1 MKIEEAER
9 KSARMLAK
17 ARREAG
23 KIVESS
29 KRLGGWLQGVIDG
42 MTGKNKEVERKIKEE
57 IGKKKNE
64 FEKEENK
71 LKNTLSL
78 QITMKR
84 KLEKENEL
92 LKDMNSDLSKQNE
105 HLRSQI
111 PQESHEY
118 HQKQTRGLER

>member
-1 MKIEEAER
+1 
-9 KSARMLAK
+9 MLAK

-29 KRLGGWLQGVIDG
+29 KRFGGWLQGVING
-42 MTGKNKEVERKIKEE
+42 MTGKDKEVERKIKEE
-57 IGKKKNE
+57 IDRKKIE

-92 LKDMNSDLSKQNE
+92 LKDVNSDLSKQNK

-111 PQESHEY
+111 SQESHEY

>member
-1 MKIEEAER
+1 
-9 KSARMLAK
+9 MLAK

-29 KRLGGWLQGVIDG
+29 KRLGGWLQGVING
-42 MTGKNKEVERKIKEE
+42 MTGKDKEVERKIKEE
-57 IGKKKNE
+57 IDRKKIE

-71 LKNTLSL
+71 LKNTLSFQL
-78 QITMKR
+78 TVKR

-92 LKDMNSDLSKQNE
+92 LKDVNSDLSKQNE

-118 HQKQTRGLER
+118 QNRHVKGLYR

>member
-1 MKIEEAER
+1 
-9 KSARMLAK
+9 MLAK

-29 KRLGGWLQGVIDG
+29 KRLGGWLQDVING

-57 IGKKKNE
+57 IDKKKNE

-71 LKNTLSL
+71 LKNTLSFQL
-78 QITMKR
+78 TVKR
-84 KLEKENEL
+84 KLEKENEI
-92 LKDMNSDLSKQNE
+92 LKDVNSDLSKQNE

-111 PQESHEY
+111 PQDSHEY